1 VSIQRLKLCVSK
13 LSCNLVLSLLLAC
26 LTLGGCA
33 GQAKREDSQAQV
45 RELIFVAGAS
55 GRVGRYVIRR
65 LKDEGRP
72 FRSLTTSKAKAIE
85 RWGDS
90 YRKMNWVEGD
100 VRDSARM
107 QQSVAGATRVICV
120 VGAREATGPNGP
132 EFVDYGGVV
141 NLVEAAKA
149 AQVEHFVLL
158 TAIGVTD
165 PEHPFNKATQGA
177 LQWRFKGEEHL
188 RNSGLSY
195 TIVRPAGLVNRPA
208 GEQRVIIEQG
218 DNWQPLLRSTLS
230 RDDLSQVLIE
240 SLANAGA
247 RNATFEIA
255 NDPTQGPGDWRLL
268 LDALQPDQ
276 P

>member
-1 VSIQRLKLCVSK
+1 MSK
-13 LSCNLVLSLLLAC
+13 CPCNLILTLLLAC
-26 LTLGGCA
+26 LALGGCA
-33 GQAKREDSQAQV
+33 GQAEREDTQV
-45 RELIFVAGAS
+45 QPRELIFVAGAS

-72 FRSLTTSKAKAIE
+72 FRSLTTSKASAIE

-100 VRDSARM
+100 VRDAART
-107 QQSVAGATRVICV
+107 QQIMAGATAVIYV
-120 VGAREATGPNGP
+120 IGARHMSGPNGP

-149 AQVEHFVLL
+149 AQVGHFVLL

-177 LQWRFKGEEHL
+177 LQCRLKGEEHL
-188 RNSGLSY
+188 RNIGLNF

-208 GEQRVIIEQG
+208 GEQGLLIEQG

-230 RDDLSQVLIE
+230 RDDLALVLIE

-255 NDPTQGPGDWRLL
+255 NDPTQEPGNWKAL
-268 LDALQPDQ
+268 LDGLQPD
-276 P
+276 